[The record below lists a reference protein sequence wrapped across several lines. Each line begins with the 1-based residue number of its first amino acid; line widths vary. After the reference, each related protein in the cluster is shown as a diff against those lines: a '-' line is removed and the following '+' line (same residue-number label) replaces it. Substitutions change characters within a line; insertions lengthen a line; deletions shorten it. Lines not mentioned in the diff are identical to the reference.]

1 MNIKLYNIATPCA
14 FTMGMQNILSMT
26 KNKYVININNN
37 IIIII

>member
-26 KNKYVININNN
+26 KNKYVINI
-37 IIIII
+37 III